1 MRSHRSHIIHI
12 VFILVGLIFLTR
24 LFFIQVLSD
33 EYKVAAEK
41 NIIQPVVEYPYRGII
56 YDRDGGLLAY
66 NVPIYDLM
74 VIPKEVRHL
83 DTLAFCQDFGISL
96 QAFNSTLKKAQTY
109 SYVKPSVFIK
119 DLSQE
124 TWARIQ
130 DHIVE
135 YRGFFVRA
143 RTIREYPTVILAN
156 TLGYV
161 GEISSQQLTSDAS
174 YYYKPGDLIGISGL
188 EKSYEQYLRG
198 KRGIKYQVSD
208 ARGIVQG
215 SFKGG
220 ALDQVS
226 VPGEDLKTTVDASL
240 QMYGEQLMKNKLG
253 SIVAI
258 EPQTGEI
265 LAIISSPAYNPNL
278 LTGKYFGD
286 HFVDL
291 KKNKLAPL
299 FHRPIMAMYPP
310 GSIFK
315 LCQALIALQEKVI
328 CTHTSYVCNRNLL
341 NCHSHPSPLSLHGA
355 IKYSCNP
362 YFYHVFRRIINQ
374 GVSKN
379 AYEDTCLGLEKWCG
393 YLEKF
398 GLGAPL
404 GIDLPGEKSG
414 YVPDTHFYD
423 RRYGPGRWKASTIRS
438 LDIGQGELLIT
449 PLQMANFVAIVANRG
464 HYYTPHL
471 VKQIGEQPILSKEV
485 ERHQVAI
492 DRAHF
497 EFIASAMQETVEGG
511 TAWRTRVKGLA
522 ICAKT
527 STVENPHGEDHSV
540 CIAFAPRE
548 NPRIAL
554 AVYVENAGWGSRAA
568 ASIAGLLIE
577 KHLKGVVSRAWLQDY
592 VLKGNF
598 LH

>member
-24 LFFIQVLSD
+24 LFFIQILSD

-74 VIPKEVRHL
+74 VIPKEVSHL
-83 DTLAFCQDFGISL
+83 DTSAFCQDFGISL
-96 QAFNSTLKKAQTY
+96 QTFNSTLKKVQTY

-143 RTIREYPTVILAN
+143 RAIREYPTVILAN

-198 KRGIKYQVSD
+198 KRGIKYQISD
-208 ARGIVQG
+208 ARGIVKG

-258 EPQTGEI
+258 EPQTGEV
-265 LAIISSPAYNPNL
+265 LALISSPAYNPNL

-379 AYEDTCLGLEKWCG
+379 SYEDTCLGLEKWCG

-414 YVPDTHFYD
+414 YVPDTQFYD
-423 RRYGPGRWKASTIRS
+423 RRYGPGCWKASTIRS

-485 ERHQVAI
+485 ERHKVAI
-492 DRAHF
+492 DREHF
-497 EFIASAMQETVEGG
+497 EFIANAMQETVEGG

-577 KHLKGVVSRAWLQDY
+577 KYLKGVVSRAWLQDY